1 MAGWTAHYCGLT
13 EEIDQTRQQSAAQS
27 VSQAG
32 VVKLYLPSLF
42 VQSQYQSELG
52 LSPLLCHR
60 EETLT
65 RHGRQSV
72 SAACVWGTEGGRR
85 REEGGL
91 TRHHHYHQVLF
102 QTASSNLSRNNTAL

>member
-60 EETLT
+60 EETVT
-65 RHGRQSV
+65 QHGRQSV

-85 REEGGL
+85 EGREG
-91 TRHHHYHQVLF
+91 
-102 QTASSNLSRNNTAL
+102 